1 MEIRLVTFPLYV
13 VLLVVK
19 TRKGTPTHGRTKVQE
34 ITSTDIGAY
43 WGNALFFGVILVDEK
58 DTDFLTSITGLSQPP
73 YFILPYP
80 SNKDI
85 TLKYIFAEYWCF
97 YVTLDIK
104 HEASLII
111 YLFWNLLSRE
121 HENKWIYSRRRT
133 KIKGIRATIRE
144 SCQIYAPPASTRQTY
159 LE

>member
-58 DTDFLTSITGLSQPP
+58 DTDFLTSITGLSQPS

-80 SNKDI
+80 SNKDVK
-85 TLKYIFAEYWCF
+85 LKYIFAEY
-97 YVTLDIK
+97 
-104 HEASLII
+104 
-111 YLFWNLLSRE
+111 
-121 HENKWIYSRRRT
+121 
-133 KIKGIRATIRE
+133 
-144 SCQIYAPPASTRQTY
+144 
-159 LE
+159 